1 MPLHSSRD
9 GTPIVELD
17 PIIEVTPFELFRRLR
32 DSGAPPRLVDLR
44 SSPRGWTLRGAISQ
58 TAETVTEDAEVD
70 TVVFDQDGRTAPDV
84 VRRLRRRGETRIWA
98 LFGGL
103 ELYRFCLDPKIVES
117 DTFLE
122 PLPED

>member
-1 MPLHSSRD
+1 MPARSSPD

-17 PIIEVTPFELFRRLR
+17 PNIEVTPFELFRRLR
-32 DSGAPPRLVDLR
+32 DSASPLRLVDLR
-44 SSPRGWTLRGAISQ
+44 SSPRGWTLRGAVFRS
-58 TAETVTEDAEVD
+58 AETVTEDAEVD
-70 TVVFDQDGRTAPDV
+70 TVVFDLDGRLGPDV
-84 VRRLRRRGETRIWA
+84 VRRLRARGETRIWA

-103 ELYRFCLDPKIVES
+103 ELYRFCLDPEIVGS